1 MFVSGLDPGWYRIPR
16 ILVFH
21 GLWRM
26 LHQFN
31 FDRFGLTSVT
41 TSMAKVMICT
51 LIVLGCSRCDQ
62 EITLQSLLSPRYAED
77 LPPQM
82 DFSGYV
88 RSWIVLKK
96 KFVSQFVHFCLGNSV
111 YVSYF
116 YMLIYQNNPETS
128 VIFTIARSM
137 FVHFWVVST
146 KKTLHH
152 NHCRAMKY
160 IYIYTHISSSPT
172 SSHLRNL
179 QLTPSLPWNPG
190 SLGNPTG
197 GPSLP

>member
-1 MFVSGLDPGWYRIPR
+1 MFFSKWKAFGVLNFLFASKWFVWCNFGKSYGHLLMFVSGLDPGWYRIPR

-31 FDRFGLTSVT
+31 FDHFGLTSVT

-116 YMLIYQNNPETS
+116 YSLYAYLPKQPTNIGHIYYCQ
-128 VIFTIARSM
+128 
-137 FVHFWVVST
+137 VHFWVVST
-146 KKTLHH
+146 KKPCTIIT
-152 NHCRAMKY
+152 AG
-160 IYIYTHISSSPT
+160 
-172 SSHLRNL
+172 
-179 QLTPSLPWNPG
+179 PWNIF
-190 SLGNPTG
+190 TYIHT
-197 GPSLP
+197 